1 MKTLA
6 LRIYLTVVAVLLV
19 FTLGTGWLAKRHF
32 ERERQELLSQN
43 TADQRIDAWAEL
55 IEKSLP
61 GPDRPEAEQA
71 AALKEWAKRLHLP
84 MGLDSAEGKRIATS
98 DELDELIRL
107 NPQMLTRLRQ
117 VKLSDGRLLLIV
129 RLGPLH
135 GGPPDLLSGG
145 RPQQQGRNNGPDQ
158 FGGPRGPGGPGG
170 PGGPNESFNER
181 ANGFDGPPPLGPGGP
196 GMGPD
201 GFQNDNARVDGNA
214 DRGPRGDRNRVENG
228 PSRTPFW
235 LAPLAWLTPPAIAV
249 GGASGMVLSL
259 VLLFVAVAV
268 GAWPV
273 ANHLTRRIKALRQ
286 GVETFGSG
294 QLQHRVEVEGRDEV
308 AALASSFNQ
317 AAQQIED
324 LVTSHRTLLA
334 NASHELRSP
343 LARLKMATAMLTELP
358 PERTDDLRREINR
371 DISELDALV
380 EEVLLAS
387 RLDARPTLD
396 LQPIN
401 LKTMGEE
408 EAERTG
414 ARVVIHS
421 SFKPDGFK
429 GDDRLVRRAM
439 RNLLENAK
447 RYGGNTEPV
456 ELHLTMPTP
465 QRVQIQ
471 VCDRGP
477 GVPVSQRDRIFEPFY
492 RMPGH
497 AEHAGGVGLGLSL
510 VKQIAVRH
518 GGDVRCEDRLGGG
531 SCFIIELPLHPPGQ

>member
-71 AALKEWAKRLHLP
+71 AALKEWSKRLHLP

-135 GGPPDLLSGG
+135 GGPPDLMRGAG
-145 RPQQQGRNNGPDQ
+145 RPPQFDRNNRRDP
-158 FGGPRGPGGPGG
+158 FGGPPGG
-170 PGGPNESFNER
+170 PGGPNESFKDR
-181 ANGFDGPPPLGPGGP
+181 ANGFEGPPGPGGP
-196 GMGPD
+196 FGPE
-201 GFQNDNARVDGNA
+201 GFQGE
-214 DRGPRGDRNRVENG
+214 GPRPDRNRSDNG
-228 PSRTPFW
+228 PSRAPFW

-259 VLLFVAVAV
+259 LLLFVAVAV

-273 ANHLTRRIKALRQ
+273 ANHLTRRLKALRE

-294 QLQHRVEVEGRDEV
+294 QLQHRVDIEGRDEV
-308 AALASSFNQ
+308 AALATSFNQ

-324 LVTSHRTLLA
+324 LVTSHRSLLA

-358 PERTDDLRREINR
+358 PERTEDLRREINR

-387 RLDARPTLD
+387 RLDARPALD
-396 LQPIN
+396 LQAID
-401 LKTMGEE
+401 LKVMGHE
-408 EAERTG
+408 EAERVA
-414 ARVVIHS
+414 ARVILHS
-421 SFKPDGFK
+421 SFRPEGFK
-429 GDDRLVRRAM
+429 GDERLVRRAM

-456 ELHLTMPTP
+456 ELHLLMPTP
-465 QRVQIQ
+465 QCVQIQ

-477 GVPVSQRDRIFEPFY
+477 GVPPAQRDRIFEPFY

-510 VKQIAVRH
+510 VKQIATRH
-518 GGDVRCEDRLGGG
+518 GGDVRCEDRSGGG